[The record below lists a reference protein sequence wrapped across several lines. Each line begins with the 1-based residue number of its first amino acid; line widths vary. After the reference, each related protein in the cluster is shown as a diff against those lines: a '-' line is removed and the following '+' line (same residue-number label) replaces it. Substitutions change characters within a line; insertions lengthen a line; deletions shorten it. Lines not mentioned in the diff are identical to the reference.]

1 MLNSKIYFMEINL
14 GKSSFIQEKESLNGT
29 KEKILVIN
37 CKNCDAFSQKNKF
50 QDDCISCVLTVLKNN
65 KNNKSKYLMV
75 GDPAYNIQS
84 HIYNQLF
91 SYYNYQKKIKRIWN
105 KILSTKAQK
114 CIYNDFKCKQF
125 QNLNEYL
132 YIAEYVF
139 DDPIELY
146 LRLKKF
152 ESLFIQKE
160 LNDSTCTSCLSDI
173 QSLLLNLIKILENLK
188 IIVEFKKYHSINKNL
203 NSRSKFYKQLFFKN
217 QYSKKPNLIRE
228 VEINKNLKKQINYL
242 IGEEK
247 IFQVGIYD
255 VKNEVESFYNVDF
268 NFPSKLNNLYIEKI
282 TKDVGDVGK
291 NFELINIDK
300 ILSFEKLIE
309 IYKNQALN
317 YIYKKYSFSKEEA
330 EKLALLA
337 TIIRINMLKLFPLLI
352 DDFVEEIFLD
362 SPEETIY
369 LNHQKYGRCRTNIK
383 FSRGETERLKT
394 FLRVYSGKRLD
405 YSNPSIKFVIKNKFF
420 YCRFAMDVS
429 PIQLNDFALDIR
441 KLNKDVMTIQD
452 LLKNETLSVEMA
464 AFLYFNILRRINIT
478 VTGETDTGKT
488 TLINAL
494 DLITPKEFRK
504 IYIENVVESL
514 DQNIYHK
521 HQLKFR
527 VDSLE
532 DSNNF
537 RYSKHNQIKK
547 LLHRT
552 PDIIYLGEIL
562 TADEAKALF
571 HCLSAGLRGFQTIHS
586 NDIKSLLNRLLY
598 HFGIDRSC
606 LNDLG
611 LIILMKKHQHQR
623 RIVSVS
629 EINKKLL
636 QEEIVDSIFTYN
648 PQSDQWEMENQTYET
663 LTILNIKRFENLNKE
678 KYHFFIKIYEEIF
691 HYLKFNDKISNMAL
705 VQLFDAISYFSFKT
719 ASQLESLWNNW
730 KKTRNLN

>member
-1 MLNSKIYFMEINL
+1 MEINL